1 MYKERENKKA
11 YINKN
16 RKVKQKRK
24 RRKIFFLIIIFAICI
39 LFGKNI
45 FKRAYGRLYSLV
57 ERSGI
62 AKIIDPSP
70 YTTIKMDAN
79 ENYSGVGQEKIS
91 GEGYF
96 TKFTTVDANKK
107 IYTEYKQNLEPWKN
121 NEYWNGNME
130 DYGCGITAMSIV
142 LSGYGQSLTPEDL
155 REKYYPRLDY
165 SKLSKELKSY
175 GVDNTDFYFDAKSL
189 SSENIID
196 HLKTNRP
203 IIVCIWNK
211 PEENRFTSKS
221 HYMVLLA
228 ATDDGKVYISN
239 PNGEEDNYRSSGWY
253 YIDEI
258 LPYLA
263 KAMYITSY

>member
-107 IYTEYKQNLEPWKN
+107 IYT
-121 NEYWNGNME
+121 
-130 DYGCGITAMSIV
+130 
-142 LSGYGQSLTPEDL
+142 
-155 REKYYPRLDY
+155 
-165 SKLSKELKSY
+165 
-175 GVDNTDFYFDAKSL
+175 
-189 SSENIID
+189 
-196 HLKTNRP
+196 
-203 IIVCIWNK
+203 
-211 PEENRFTSKS
+211 
-221 HYMVLLA
+221 
-228 ATDDGKVYISN
+228 
-239 PNGEEDNYRSSGWY
+239 
-253 YIDEI
+253 
-258 LPYLA
+258 
-263 KAMYITSY
+263 